1 MDVQITDSFTKSLKR
16 LMWHESKVYKVYALF
31 RYDIAHFLKNIWRFR
46 KELWS
51 HAWWDYRFT
60 LNMLERSLTIMEKGM
75 SEKGMEVSES
85 REPKVMKMRR
95 GIEQEFVDVVVEG
108 KRLSEDWEDTKTIF
122 SITFYD
128 MLNKY
133 LFDKEVQG
141 VFVKHEDFVKTTMQR
156 EGARLNEIIY
166 FLVNNYLIKQTGEAP
181 KPEVPRLEGHPDSVK
196 SYSPEQV
203 VEVEDK
209 IIKVFVEITI
219 APGAESCRE
228 EKCIRPVNCFC
239 CNNGF

>member
-16 LMWHESKVYKVYALF
+16 LMWHESKVYRVYALF

-95 GIEQEFVDVVVEG
+95 ALELLKNSREDNFVDRAEQELGELPRKPFEFE
-108 KRLSEDWEDTKTIF
+108 KMED
-122 SITFYD
+122 
-128 MLNKY
+128 
-133 LFDKEVQG
+133 G
-141 VFVKHEDFVKTTMQR
+141 
-156 EGARLNEIIY
+156 
-166 FLVNNYLIKQTGEAP
+166 NYLLVDNETPAERKHA
-181 KPEVPRLEGHPDSVK
+181 KSVFK
-196 SYSPEQV
+196 RARQ
-203 VEVEDK
+203 
-209 IIKVFVEITI
+209 I
-219 APGAESCRE
+219 E
-228 EKCIRPVNCFC
+228 EKEWKELWKIVDGDLR
-239 CNNGF
+239 GWWD

>member
-75 SEKGMEVSES
+75 SEKGIEVSET

-95 GIEQEFVDVVVEG
+95 ALELLKNSREDNFVERAEQELGEL
-108 KRLSEDWEDTKTIF
+108 KLSEWQFELLENGNRRLIDDE
-122 SITFYD
+122 SEG
-128 MLNKY
+128 
-133 LFDKEVQG
+133 DKEHNRKVY
-141 VFVKHEDFVKTTMQR
+141 QR
-156 EGARLNEIIY
+156 ATQIENDEWNEMWEI
-166 FLVNNYLIKQTGEAP
+166 FKGT
-181 KPEVPRLEGHPDSVK
+181 K
-196 SYSPEQV
+196 YSKKYGKKY
-203 VEVEDK
+203 DG
-209 IIKVFVEITI
+209 TDLR
-219 APGAESCRE
+219 GWWD
-228 EKCIRPVNCFC
+228 
-239 CNNGF
+239 

>member
-51 HAWWDYRFT
+51 YDWWDYRFT

-95 GIEQEFVDVVVEG
+95 ALELLKNSRKDNFIDRAEQELGEL
-108 KRLSEDWEDTKTIF
+108 KLSEWQFELLENGNHKLIDDE
-122 SITFYD
+122 SES
-128 MLNKY
+128 
-133 LFDKEVQG
+133 DKAHNHKVY
-141 VFVKHEDFVKTTMQR
+141 QR
-156 EGARLNEIIY
+156 ARQI
-166 FLVNNYLIKQTGEAP
+166 
-181 KPEVPRLEGHPDSVK
+181 
-196 SYSPEQV
+196 
-203 VEVEDK
+203 
-209 IIKVFVEITI
+209 
-219 APGAESCRE
+219 E
-228 EKCIRPVNCFC
+228 EKEWKELWKIVN
-239 CNNGF
+239 GDLRGWWD

>member
-85 REPKVMKMRR
+85 REPKVKKMRR
-95 GIEQEFVDVVVEG
+95 VLELLKNSREDNFIERAEQELGEL
-108 KRLSEDWEDTKTIF
+108 KLSEWQFELLENGNRRLIEDESEK
-122 SITFYD
+122 
-128 MLNKY
+128 
-133 LFDKEVQG
+133 DK
-141 VFVKHEDFVKTTMQR
+141 KHNRKVYQR
-156 EGARLNEIIY
+156 ARQI
-166 FLVNNYLIKQTGEAP
+166 
-181 KPEVPRLEGHPDSVK
+181 
-196 SYSPEQV
+196 
-203 VEVEDK
+203 
-209 IIKVFVEITI
+209 
-219 APGAESCRE
+219 E
-228 EKCIRPVNCFC
+228 EKEWKELWGIFKGTYKTWENFDGTDMR
-239 CNNGF
+239 GWWD